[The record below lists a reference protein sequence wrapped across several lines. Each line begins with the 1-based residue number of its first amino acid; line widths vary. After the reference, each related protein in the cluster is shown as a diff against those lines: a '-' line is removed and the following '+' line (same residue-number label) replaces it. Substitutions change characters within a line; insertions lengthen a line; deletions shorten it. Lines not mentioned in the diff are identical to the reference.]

1 MRIESVRYENGEL
14 ILSASPD
21 ARKLVYGFKAGDYE
35 LTKVK
40 RKRSLDANAYSW
52 LLIGKIAAA
61 VGVPD
66 IEIYRNAVAQIG
78 GTAEIVCCTRKAAD
92 SLKRHWLS
100 GHLGRD
106 AQEMPSKVP
115 GCVNVRLAYGSSDF
129 DKAEMTKLIDNLI
142 QDCKSL
148 GIEYKPQ
155 WEIDSLLE
163 AWA

>member
-1 MRIESVRYENGEL
+1 MRIESARYENGEL

-21 ARKLVYGFKAGDYE
+21 ARKLVYGFKPGEYE
-35 LTKVK
+35 LTRVK
-40 RKRSLDANAYSW
+40 RKRSLDANAYAW
-52 LLIGKIAAA
+52 KLIGLIAAA
-61 VGVPD
+61 VGTPD
-66 IEIYRNAVAQIG
+66 IEVYRNAVAQIG
-78 GTAEIVCCTRKAAD
+78 GTAEIVCCQAEAAE
-92 SLKRHWLS
+92 SLKKHWLS

-129 DKAEMTKLIDNLI
+129 DKSEMSKLIDNLI
-142 QDCKSL
+142 QDCKAL

-163 AWA
+163 AWG